1 MNYSAIDLF
10 SGCGGLS
17 EGMKKA
23 GFDIKVA
30 IDISRQAV
38 AAYKMNHTNTIV
50 LNEDIRNVKARKVK
64 DIIERHEIHLLA
76 GCPPCQGFSGLR
88 RLNKRNIK
96 RDERNRLLLDY
107 LRFVD
112 GIRPITIM
120 MENVQRLSE
129 YYLFS
134 EMLRALKKMGYYIEF
149 GFINAKDYGVPQR
162 RKRLVLIGSLL
173 GQINIE
179 QETGERVTVR
189 DAIGKLGSI
198 EESNDPF
205 HRMTV
210 NHTQRIKEL
219 ISLIPKDGGSRKDLP
234 DKYILD
240 CHMRKNVGF
249 NDIYGRLKWDDCSVT
264 ITGGCLNP
272 SKGRFLHP
280 EENRVI
286 SPREAS
292 LLQSFP
298 FDYKFPLDTS
308 KTALA
313 AMIGEALPPKFSYI
327 QCKKIKAHL
336 DSVKSG

>member
-1 MNYSAIDLF
+1 MSYVAIDLF

-17 EGMKKA
+17 EGMKQA

-30 IDISRQAV
+30 IDTNAYAV
-38 AAYKMNHTNTIV
+38 AAYEMNHPNTVV
-50 LNEDIRNVKARKVK
+50 LNEDIRNIDTKRVK
-64 DIIERHEIHLLA
+64 DIIGKHEIHLLT

-96 RDERNRLLLDY
+96 RDERNRLILDY

-120 MENVQRLSE
+120 MENVQRLSK

-134 EMLRALKKMGYYIEF
+134 EMLRALKKMGYYIEL
-149 GFINAKDYGVPQR
+149 GLINAKDYGVPQR
-162 RKRLVLIGSLL
+162 RKRLVLVGSLAGKISVKKPTGEKVTVRNAIGSL
-173 GQINIE
+173 
-179 QETGERVTVR
+179 
-189 DAIGKLGSI
+189 GSI
-198 EESNDPF
+198 KETNDYF
-205 HRMTV
+205 HKMTV
-210 NHTQRIKEL
+210 NHSQRIREL
-219 ISLIPKDGGSRKDLP
+219 IALIPKDGGSRKDLP
-234 DKYILD
+234 EKYILE
-240 CHMRKNVGF
+240 CHMKENVGF
-249 NDIYGRLKWDDCSVT
+249 CDIYGRLKWDDHSVT

-286 SPREAS
+286 TPREAT

-298 FDYKFPLDTS
+298 FDYKFPTNIS

-313 AMIGEALPPKFSYI
+313 AMIGEAFPPKLSYL
-327 QCKKIKAHL
+327 QCNKIRKQL
-336 DSVKSG
+336 DMH